1 MWGWIVT
8 ALALAALVFGLRRL
22 TKGAR
27 KPRRFRPGR
36 GLPLASELAEREQA
50 EAHLRTD
57 AKLRLYKLEKQDR
70 LRR

>member
-1 MWGWIVT
+1 M
-8 ALALAALVFGLRRL
+8 
-22 TKGAR
+22 
-27 KPRRFRPGR
+27 
-36 GLPLASELAEREQA
+36 GLPLATERAEREQA